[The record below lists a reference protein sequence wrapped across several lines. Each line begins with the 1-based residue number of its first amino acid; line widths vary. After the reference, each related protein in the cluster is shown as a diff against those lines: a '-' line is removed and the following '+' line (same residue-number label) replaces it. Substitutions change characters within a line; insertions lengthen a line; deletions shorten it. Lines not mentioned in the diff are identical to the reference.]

1 MKKLALFSSILIALV
16 LGFSFS
22 PVLATDGNMQSA
34 GNTIKN
40 AADGAK
46 NVVQGAITGTEN
58 VVSNGANGVKNA
70 TGNVGNTAKAATTT
84 NTTNGTYTANR
95 TATNTPVKVAGMTAT
110 TWTWLIVAVLG
121 ALIIGLIYYYAKQ
134 NNTTTS
140 SHMDE

>member
-1 MKKLALFSSILIALV
+1 MKKLALFSSIIIALV

-22 PVLATDGNMQSA
+22 PVLATDGNMQTA
-34 GNTIKN
+34 GNTIKD

-58 VVSNGANGVKNA
+58 VVSNGTNTIKNT
-70 TGNVGNTAKAATTT
+70 TGNMENATTT
-84 NTTNGTYTANR
+84 TTTTNGTNGTYTANR

-121 ALIIGLIYYYAKQ
+121 ALIIALIYYYAKQ